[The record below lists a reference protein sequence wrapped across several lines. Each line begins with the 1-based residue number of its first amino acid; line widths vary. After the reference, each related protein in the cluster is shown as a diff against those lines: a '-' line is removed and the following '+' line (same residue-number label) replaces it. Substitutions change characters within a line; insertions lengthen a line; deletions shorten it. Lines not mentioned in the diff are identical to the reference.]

1 MKLLHNVK
9 NHSPRSP
16 VQPSLFDSMQV
27 GTAAEKNTVQ
37 EESREKVL
45 PFTSIAT
52 QLMQTQELQM
62 QGFPI
67 IATANE
73 NRGLT
78 WVRLKATLKVSM
90 RRASG

>member
-1 MKLLHNVK
+1 MKLLHNMK

-16 VQPSLFDSMQV
+16 VQPNLFDSMQV
-27 GTAAEKNTVQ
+27 GTATEENRVQ
-37 EESREKVL
+37 EESRENVL

-52 QLMQTQELQM
+52 QLMQTQGLQM

-67 IATANE
+67 ITTANG

-78 WVRLKATLKVSM
+78 RVQEQQKQKHSRGSAFL
-90 RRASG
+90 

>member
-1 MKLLHNVK
+1 
-9 NHSPRSP
+9 
-16 VQPSLFDSMQV
+16 MQV

-45 PFTSIAT
+45 PLTSIAT

-62 QGFPI
+62 QGFPV
-67 IATANE
+67 IATANG